1 MNNKKNKE
9 VNSIEELQI
18 EIAKSK
24 IIKGS
29 NKVGKELLEK
39 IKNSEIRDNIF
50 IFKFSY
56 YHNIFYYKN
65 TNKRLYDNK
74 PEWAEI
80 HLHTLEDTEI
90 KIHLTGEE
98 YNQQTLD
105 LLNHILYLREIELS
119 NNE

>member
-9 VNSIEELQI
+9 VNSIDELQI

-29 NKVGKELLEK
+29 NKDEKELLEK
-39 IKNSEIRDNIF
+39 IKNSEIRD
-50 IFKFSY
+50 
-56 YHNIFYYKN
+56 NIFYYKN

-80 HLHTLEDTEI
+80 HLHTLEDTDI

-98 YNQQTLD
+98 YDQQTLD

>member
-1 MNNKKNKE
+1 MIIINLL
-9 VNSIEELQI
+9 IEELQI

-50 IFKFSY
+50 
-56 YHNIFYYKN
+56 YYKN

-80 HLHTLEDTEI
+80 HLHTLEDTDI

-98 YNQQTLD
+98 YDQQTLD